1 MAWMEKS
8 VTEQRQEFVLLA
20 RNAGANISELSQRFG
35 ISRKTAYKWLAR
47 YDPQAPDGALQDRS
61 RRPLS
66 SPKHSS
72 FELEQQVLT
81 VRAAHGAWGARKIAW
96 ILSHEQGLNVA
107 PSTVNSILRRHGC
120 ISEAASQ
127 AAKPWQRFEH
137 EAPNDLWQ
145 IDFKGHFALSQSQTR
160 CHALTAIDD
169 HSRYNLVLKALT
181 QETRAGVQSALIE
194 AFERYGLP
202 QRINADNG
210 PPWGSHVRQDDATY
224 QKGYK
229 GQRRALTQLGVWL
242 IRLGV
247 DLSHSRPRHPQ
258 TNGKDERFHRTLNA
272 EVIARKHLVDM
283 AHTQQE
289 FDAWRH
295 IYNHRRP
302 HEAIQMQTPSQRY
315 QASQRIYSSSLAP
328 IEYQNGDW
336 VRKVDQEGR
345 ISFKGHE
352 IRVGKALYG
361 NPIAIRANP
370 ISKQDWDIY
379 FCFTRIG
386 SLHLEA

>member
-1 MAWMEKS
+1 
-8 VTEQRQEFVLLA
+8 
-20 RNAGANISELSQRFG
+20 
-35 ISRKTAYKWLAR
+35 
-47 YDPQAPDGALQDRS
+47 
-61 RRPLS
+61 
-66 SPKHSS
+66 
-72 FELEQQVLT
+72 
-81 VRAAHGAWGARKIAW
+81 
-96 ILSHEQGLNVA
+96 
-107 PSTVNSILRRHGC
+107 
-120 ISEAASQ
+120 
-127 AAKPWQRFEH
+127 
-137 EAPNDLWQ
+137 LWQ
-145 IDFKGHFALSQSQTR
+145 IDFKGHFALSETPTR

-169 HSRYNLVLKALT
+169 HSRYNIILKALE
-181 QETRAGVQSALIE
+181 QETRTGVQSALIQ

-202 QRINADNG
+202 KRINADNG

-229 GQRRALTQLGVWL
+229 GQRRALTKLGVWL

-247 DLSHSRPRHPQ
+247 ELSHSRPRHPQ

-283 AHTQQE
+283 VHTQQE
-289 FDAWRH
+289 FDAWRQ

-315 QASQRIYSSSLAP
+315 QASQRIYDPLLAP

-370 ISKQDWDIY
+370 VSRQDWDIY
-379 FCFTRIG
+379 FCCTKIG
-386 SLHLEA
+386 SLHLAA